1 MAAGNPNRGVQ
12 RQRPRSR
19 LARREIPARRSG
31 RNSPSSQTAIRRWR
45 NPRLLPRQQPWA
57 GAPAWGGARRF
68 IQRTGQI
75 RYPVPAAGASP
86 RPTGRNVSVIRWIS
100 VHPGGGTHRS
110 RPTNHMGS
118 PSGNVGRHLCVPPCG
133 TNGHSTCAPGRM
145 RTAPHPGPSRMP
157 APTTEEKTVPCRMNH
172 RNGANAY
179 RLQAGTYRPVSFIHQ
194 H

>member
-1 MAAGNPNRGVQ
+1 MCLRCSPGLFRHGGGQPKSRSPEAAPPVA
-12 RQRPRSR
+12 PRK
-19 LARREIPARRSG
+19 A
-31 RNSPSSQTAIRRWR
+31 R
-45 NPRLLPRQQPWA
+45 NPRPPQRAKFPLAAASEIPQSFQPPSADGGIPGCCQGSSHGPALPPGA
-57 GAPAWGGARRF
+57 GCGGSSSA
-68 IQRTGQI
+68 TGQI

-145 RTAPHPGPSRMP
+145 RTAR
-157 APTTEEKTVPCRMNH
+157 CNIR
-172 RNGANAY
+172 
-179 RLQAGTYRPVSFIHQ
+179 
-194 H
+194 